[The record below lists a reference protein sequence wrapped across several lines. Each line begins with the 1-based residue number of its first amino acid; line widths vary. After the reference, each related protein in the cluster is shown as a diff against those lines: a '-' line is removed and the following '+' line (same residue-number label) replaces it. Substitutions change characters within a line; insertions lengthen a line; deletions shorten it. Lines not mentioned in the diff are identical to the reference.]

1 MGNRITGRTGDK
13 DMDATLDQQVAKG
26 DLARKMYS
34 PLSEGVQKAQRG
46 WSDLMSQFSG
56 VPHATPKNTAQPDST
71 IPTLSPAAKR
81 MMAAKPL
88 SK

>member
-1 MGNRITGRTGDK
+1 
-13 DMDATLDQQVAKG
+13 MDADLDQLVAKNTQ
-26 DLARKMYS
+26 ARRMYA
-34 PLSEGVQKAQRG
+34 PVAEGVDKAQSG
-46 WSDLMSQFSG
+46 WSGLMHMFSG